1 MKGRPTEGLAQWRR
15 YDLGARALRTTGRQ
29 GPKWS
34 DVLYRSTRD
43 MDSGEYLEDCV
54 SVKGMGGARLHA
66 LLDRAR
72 DLETTLYYGEETG
85 KEETHLNPVAESAGG
100 ALVPAAAAEAEK
112 GPTESGRSGTVRW
125 RPRRVRG
132 GPAQQ
137 ARPHAP
143 GAHGRRKTGSRA
155 YAPSV
160 PLLVPLLRERE
171 DG

>member
-1 MKGRPTEGLAQWRR
+1 
-15 YDLGARALRTTGRQ
+15 
-29 GPKWS
+29 
-34 DVLYRSTRD
+34 
-43 MDSGEYLEDCV
+43 MDSGEYLEDRV
-54 SVKGMGGARLHA
+54 SVRGMGSARLHA

-72 DLETTLYYGEETG
+72 NLETILYYDKETG

-112 GPTESGRSGTVRW
+112 GPTEGGRSGTVRW

-137 ARPHAP
+137 ARSHTP
-143 GAHGRRKTGSRA
+143 GAHGRGEAGSRA
-155 YAPSV
+155 HAPSV
-160 PLLVPLLRERE
+160 PLVVPLLRERE